1 MPKPADPF
9 TGTWNFNTKRS
20 RLSTPLPRKWVQ
32 LIVATPEELVVRE
45 SIVRFDGSKSE
56 VSVSAR
62 FDGSDYPIYGFPLAD
77 FMAYT
82 RTGDSTIVGTG
93 RKNGVVVLSETVSLS
108 PDGRFLSLVYSVQNA
123 ASPVSRGLAVFDRET
138 QSFSR

>member
-1 MPKPADPF
+1 MPKPDDPF
-9 TGTWNFNTKRS
+9 TGTWNFNATRS

-32 LIVATPEELVVRE
+32 TIVATKDELVVRE
-45 SIVRFDGSKSE
+45 SIVRSDGSKSE

-82 RTGDSTIVGTG
+82 RTGNSAFAGTG
-93 RKNGVVVLSETVSLS
+93 KKDGVVVLSETVTIS
-108 PDGRFLSLVYSVQNA
+108 PDGRFLNLVYSVQNG
-123 ASPVSRGLAVFDRET
+123 ASPVARGLAVFDRDT
-138 QSFSR
+138 AILR